1 MRTLWAGLT
10 LTALVT
16 AILVLA
22 FGDTAWVPG
31 LVFGGLATAIQ
42 VAAVLVVKP
51 AMNAPLRDMMLRWGV
66 GMGLRLL
73 GVVLFAVA
81 VLIRSD
87 IFPALPTA
95 FGYIGVLIPLL
106 FLEIR
111 LLK

>member
-1 MRTLWAGLT
+1 MLWAGLT

-16 AILVLA
+16 ATLVLA
-22 FGDTAWVPG
+22 FGNSAWVPG
-31 LVFGGLATAIQ
+31 IAFGGLATAIQ
-42 VAAVLVVKP
+42 VVAVMVVQP
-51 AMNAPLRDMMLRWGV
+51 VLTAPLRDMMLRWGV
-66 GMGLRLL
+66 GVGLRLL
-73 GVVLFAVA
+73 GVILFAVA